1 MSETSVTLHSQR
13 GLLPAVLEVVSV
25 LIVRLLA
32 QFLQLLDQPLNS
44 FLRLLALCHLASQL
58 LLREASRLSECL
70 AESLLGTE
78 VVDAALV
85 VFLELLV
92 GLAHQLLHVAVDF
105 LHLGVSLLLGLHD
118 HVVDFLHLV
127 LVPVDL
133 LVRVVPAGLEELA
146 GS

>member
-1 MSETSVTLHSQR
+1 M
-13 GLLPAVLEVVSV
+13 
-25 LIVRLLA
+25 
-32 QFLQLLDQPLNS
+32 
-44 FLRLLALCHLASQL
+44 
-58 LLREASRLSECL
+58 
-70 AESLLGTE
+70 
-78 VVDAALV
+78 DAALV

-105 LHLGVSLLLGLHD
+105 LHLGVSLLLGLQD

-146 GS
+146 GC